1 MRQKKS
7 GRWKIPLVILLILL
21 AILAALA
28 VWQKNNL
35 QAVIGFMTYS
45 QEELE
50 EQLQQNDQNIKD
62 AVNAQPEITVRDL
75 TEEEKQALRD
85 GSLSASDLANRL
97 VSPNP
102 PALTPP
108 PPDAEPSAPPAP
120 SGKEPSTPSAP
131 EDPAPPEQEAPS
143 ASSPPSPPATSQ
155 PAASTAVD
163 YETQVNDIIAR
174 VYVLREEYLIAL
186 EQMEESAKKLYRSLP
201 SEKRTA
207 AKLAPVVSDYL
218 DQATTLEAE
227 CDAKMDAIVTEL
239 ESLQRKNGKTLDLVK
254 TVKYTYANEKSL
266 KKAWYMSELKTR
278 GLI

>member
-50 EQLQQNDQNIKD
+50 EQLQQNDQKIKD
-62 AVNAQPEITVRDL
+62 AVNAQPEIIVRDI
-75 TEEEKQALRD
+75 TDEEKQALRD
-85 GSLSASDLANRL
+85 GSLSASDLAERL
-97 VSPNP
+97 TSPNP
-102 PALTPP
+102 PDLTPTT
-108 PPDAEPSAPPAP
+108 PA
-120 SGKEPSTPSAP
+120 SEPSTPSAL

-143 ASSPPSPPATSQ
+143 VSSPPSPPATFQ

-186 EQMEESAKKLYRSLP
+186 EQMEEDAKSLYRSLP
-201 SEKRTA
+201 AEKRTA

-218 DQATTLEAE
+218 DQAANLESE
-227 CDAKMDAIVTEL
+227 CDAKMDTIVTEL

>member
-50 EQLQQNDQNIKD
+50 EQLQQNDQKIKD
-62 AVNAQPEITVRDL
+62 AVNAQPEIIVRDI
-75 TEEEKQALRD
+75 TDEEKQALRD
-85 GSLSASDLANRL
+85 GSLSASDLAKRL
-97 VSPNP
+97 TSPNP
-102 PALTPP
+102 PDLTPT
-108 PPDAEPSAPPAP
+108 PPA
-120 SGKEPSTPSAP
+120 SEPSTPSAL

-143 ASSPPSPPATSQ
+143 VSSPPSPPATSQ

-186 EQMEESAKKLYRSLP
+186 EQMEEDAKSLYRSLP
-201 SEKRTA
+201 AEKRTA
-207 AKLAPVVSDYL
+207 AKLASVVSDYL
-218 DQATTLEAE
+218 GQAANLEAE
-227 CDAKMDAIVTEL
+227 CDAKMDTIVTEL

>member
-50 EQLQQNDQNIKD
+50 EQLQQNDQKIKD
-62 AVNAQPEITVRDL
+62 AVNAQPEIIVRDI
-75 TEEEKQALRD
+75 TDEEKQALRD
-85 GSLSASDLANRL
+85 GSLSASDLAERL
-97 VSPNP
+97 TSPNP
-102 PALTPP
+102 PALTPT
-108 PPDAEPSAPPAP
+108 PPA
-120 SGKEPSTPSAP
+120 SEPSTPSAL

-143 ASSPPSPPATSQ
+143 VSSPPSPPATSQ

-186 EQMEESAKKLYRSLP
+186 EQMEEDAKSLYRSLP
-201 SEKRTA
+201 AEKRTA

-218 DQATTLEAE
+218 DQAANLEAE
-227 CDAKMDAIVTEL
+227 CDAKMDTIVTEL

>member
-50 EQLQQNDQNIKD
+50 EQLKQNAQKIKD
-62 AVNAQPEITVRDL
+62 AVNAQPEIIVRDI
-75 TEEEKQALRD
+75 TDEEKQALRD
-85 GSLSASDLANRL
+85 GSLSASDLAERL
-97 VSPNP
+97 TSPNP
-102 PALTPP
+102 PALTPTP
-108 PPDAEPSAPPAP
+108 PVS
-120 SGKEPSTPSAP
+120 EPSTPSAL
-131 EDPAPPEQEAPS
+131 EDPAPPAQEAPS
-143 ASSPPSPPATSQ
+143 VSSPPSPPATSQ

-186 EQMEESAKKLYRSLP
+186 EQMEEDAKSLYRSLP
-201 SEKRTA
+201 AEKRTA

-218 DQATTLEAE
+218 DQAANLEAE
-227 CDAKMDAIVTEL
+227 CDAKMDTIVTEL

>member
-50 EQLQQNDQNIKD
+50 EQLQQNDQKIKD
-62 AVNAQPEITVRDL
+62 AVNAQPEIIVRDI
-75 TEEEKQALRD
+75 TDEEKQALRD
-85 GSLSASDLANRL
+85 GSLSASDLAKRL
-97 VSPNP
+97 TSPNP
-102 PALTPP
+102 PDLTP
-108 PPDAEPSAPPAP
+108 
-120 SGKEPSTPSAP
+120 T
-131 EDPAPPEQEAPS
+131 
-143 ASSPPSPPATSQ
+143 PPATSQ

-186 EQMEESAKKLYRSLP
+186 EQMEEDAKSLYRSLP
-201 SEKRTA
+201 AEKRTA
-207 AKLAPVVSDYL
+207 AKLASVVSDYL
-218 DQATTLEAE
+218 GQAANLEAE
-227 CDAKMDAIVTEL
+227 CDAKMDTIVTEL

>member
-1 MRQKKS
+1 MRQKKR
-7 GRWKIPLVILLILL
+7 GRWKVPLVIFTILL

-50 EQLQQNDQNIKD
+50 EQLQQNDQKIKD

-85 GSLSASDLANRL
+85 GSLSASDLASRL

-102 PALTPP
+102 PALTPTP
-108 PPDAEPSAPPAP
+108 PTAEPSAPTT
-120 SGKEPSTPSAP
+120 S
-131 EDPAPPEQEAPS
+131 PEQEAPAPS
-143 ASSPPSPPATSQ
+143 VPDEPAPPVQEAPPAASP

-186 EQMEESAKKLYRSLP
+186 EKMEEDAKTLYRSLP

-218 DQATTLEAE
+218 DQAADLEAE
-227 CDAKMDAIVTEL
+227 CDAKMDTIVTEL
-239 ESLQRKNGKTLDLVK
+239 ESLQRKSGKTLDLVK